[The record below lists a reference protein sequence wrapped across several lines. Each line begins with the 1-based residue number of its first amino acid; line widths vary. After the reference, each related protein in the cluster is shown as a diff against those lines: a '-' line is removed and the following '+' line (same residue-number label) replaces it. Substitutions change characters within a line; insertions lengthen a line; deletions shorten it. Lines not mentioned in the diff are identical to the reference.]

1 MRILVYTKDITAGEW
16 VKETLQEFGRGMH
29 ITVADESRCDLLG
42 GKWSYIIA
50 GGTEIDGKVDKGK
63 FTSYPLPKDEGE
75 QAAMRRNLW
84 ALYRDTLR
92 DMTGAQCS
100 CGLYD
105 ICHCH

>member
-16 VKETLQEFGRGMH
+16 VKATLREFGRGMH
-29 ITVADESRCDLLG
+29 ITVADESRHHLLG

-50 GGTEIDGKVDKGK
+50 VGTEIDGKVDKGK
-63 FTSYPLPKDEGE
+63 STSYPLPIDEGE

-92 DMTGAQCS
+92 DMIGAQCS